1 MAKNSVFEKLITDF
15 NMGYSVGSQAK
26 FAKKMGVSPQ
36 LINYWVQGKTV
47 PSAVN
52 MKKLAVILKK
62 NIKEI
67 QKIFV
72 NNEQKDDTQET
83 SVNSKMILSLME
95 KQNKIIEEMD
105 KKFETKIELLRKE
118 IQNLSGQKNNEQL
131 S

>member
-1 MAKNSVFEKLITDF
+1 M
-15 NMGYSVGSQAK
+15 
-26 FAKKMGVSPQ
+26 
-36 LINYWVQGKTV
+36 QGKTV